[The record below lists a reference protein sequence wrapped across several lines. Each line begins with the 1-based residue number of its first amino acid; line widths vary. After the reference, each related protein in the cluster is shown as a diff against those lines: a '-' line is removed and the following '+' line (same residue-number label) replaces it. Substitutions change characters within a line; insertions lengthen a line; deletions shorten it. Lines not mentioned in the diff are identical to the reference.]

1 MTPFEL
7 LLVLASALLH
17 AIWSAAIKGSGNP
30 LAFNL
35 LQEALAVTAALLLLP
50 LVELD

>member
-1 MTPFEL
+1 VTSFEL

-17 AIWSAAIKGSGNP
+17 AIWSALIKGSRNP

-35 LQEALAVTAALLLLP
+35 LQSAAAVVAALLISTS
-50 LVELD
+50 